1 MVSEFT
7 GAYERKALQI
17 LEDRWKLTEKKGE
30 KRKQKERRNTK
41 GKGKRSNKGF
51 AKQIFTTI
59 TFSLVFDTPNHRI
72 TNKYEIYIGNEI
84 FLALQ
89 NALSI
94 LEASNQTTGHF

>member
-1 MVSEFT
+1 MVSELT
-7 GAYERKALQI
+7 RAYERKALQI

-30 KRKQKERRNTK
+30 KRKRKERRNTK
-41 GKGKRSNKGF
+41 DKAKRSNKGF

-72 TNKYEIYIGNEI
+72 TNKHEIYIGNEI
-84 FLALQ
+84 FLVLQ

-94 LEASNQTTGHF
+94 IEASTQTVGHF